1 MIRLLKAGLATI
13 AAVAVGVGPA
23 AALCKTVP
31 NGGPTICDTVAPEID
46 ASAGIAAIAVL
57 IAVSLIVRELFA
69 RRTREV

>member
-31 NGGPTICDTVAPEID
+31 GGPTICDTVAPEID

-69 RRTREV
+69 RRSRQA